1 MIKLLGE
8 NVILASSLILMVIIA
23 IYPHKI
29 CINYPPTGL
38 VAIYHPEFSINYPS
52 TGPVAIYHPKFSINY
67 PPTGP
72 VTIYHPEFSIN
83 DPPIGPVAIYHH
95 KLPSIL
101 DWQLCI
107 YRKLE
112 NSLQITK
119 IM

>member
-1 MIKLLGE
+1 
-8 NVILASSLILMVIIA
+8 
-23 IYPHKI
+23 
-29 CINYPPTGL
+29 
-38 VAIYHPEFSINYPS
+38 
-52 TGPVAIYHPKFSINY
+52 
-67 PPTGP
+67 

>member
-1 MIKLLGE
+1 MIKLLGG
-8 NVILASSLILMVIIA
+8 NVILVSSLSLMVIIA

-29 CINYPPTGL
+29 
-38 VAIYHPEFSINYPS
+38 
-52 TGPVAIYHPKFSINY
+52 SINY

-72 VTIYHPEFSIN
+72 VAIYHPEFSIN